1 MANMSYCRF
10 QNTLSAFKDCYS
22 EMEQAESFVD
32 MDLSEDENSAMCRLA
47 AYARL
52 YLERFSDLQE
62 LEEFELFKFARNID
76 DGA

>member
-10 QNTLSAFKDCYS
+10 QNTLSAFKDCYA
-22 EMEQAESFVD
+22 ELNEAESF
-32 MDLSEDENSAMCRLA
+32 SEMRISEEETAAMNRLA

-52 YLERFSDLQE
+52 YLERFSELQE
-62 LEEFELFKFARNID
+62 LEEFEFARNMD

>member
-22 EMEQAESFVD
+22 EIKQAESFND
-32 MDLSEDENSAMCRLA
+32 MDLSEDENHAMCRLA
-47 AYARL
+47 ACARL
-52 YLERFSDLQE
+52 YLERFSELQE
-62 LEEFELFKFARNID
+62 LEEFEFARNMD

>member
-10 QNTLSAFKDCYS
+10 SNTLHDFRDCYGVLD
-22 EMEQAESFVD
+22 EARSFTE
-32 MDLSEDENSAMCRLA
+32 MDLSEEETLAMNRLA

-62 LEEFELFKFARNID
+62 QEEYEFARNMD